1 MGPRDRDEDAQH
13 HGLGFVFGPVGWQRE
28 NMGRALYDRGG
39 VYRRVFDEVA
49 REARPSLPMELQ
61 ACCSARVKETM

>member
-1 MGPRDRDEDAQH
+1 MGPRDRDEEDAQH

-39 VYRRVFDEVA
+39 VYESQP
-49 REARPSLPMELQ
+49 PS
-61 ACCSARVKETM
+61 